1 VNAPEPGTV
10 KEYLVNEEDTVTVGQ
25 DLLKLELG
33 GPPQGGEKEG
43 GGSEPK
49 APASDEQSTSSHPEP
64 KQDET
69 KPNKDSS
76 SPPAPSPKEP
86 EPKKE
91 PETKKEE
98 SKPSPQP
105 KKEPL
110 PQEKQS
116 KSQELK
122 KPEPKATGGE
132 TAYGSREERRV

>member
-1 VNAPEPGTV
+1 MNAPEPGTV

-33 GPPQGGEKEG
+33 GPPQGGEKER

-49 APASDEQSTSSHPEP
+49 APASDEQYTSSHPEP
-64 KQDET
+64 KQNGTQPD
-69 KPNKDSS
+69 KDSS
-76 SPPAPSPKEP
+76 SPPAPSPKGP